1 MDGAAN
7 NRSFMNINVADKN
20 SRMVKN
26 PCNFE
31 EKVAFLMDYSHVVK
45 KIRNNILASGINK
58 GCTRNLKLVSGD
70 PIQWQMFQDCYTW
83 DKKNALQIHK
93 RLTNEN
99 VYPSQQSK
107 IRNHLAEEVLD
118 EEMLHLFL
126 EYQSTLGKNGFILNG
141 PIKLLQQTSKLVRIF
156 RDRRPVMSLD
166 DERLRDL
173 QHVLAWF
180 QEWREGIQKES
191 SPNSCLMS
199 YQCMDDIESCII
211 GFLELCSV
219 LLGRIDL
226 DILITPALINSDI
239 VENIFCQQ
247 RSTYNG
253 ANSNPNALQYQKT
266 LNSVILGQ
274 STISKKA
281 NSSKSGE

>member
-1 MDGAAN
+1 M
-7 NRSFMNINVADKN
+7 
-20 SRMVKN
+20 
-26 PCNFE
+26 
-31 EKVAFLMDYSHVVK
+31 
-45 KIRNNILASGINK
+45 
-58 GCTRNLKLVSGD
+58 
-70 PIQWQMFQDCYTW
+70 
-83 DKKNALQIHK
+83 
-93 RLTNEN
+93 
-99 VYPSQQSK
+99 
-107 IRNHLAEEVLD
+107 RNHLAEEVLD

-126 EYQSTLGKNGFILNG
+126 EYQSTLRKNGFILNG

-156 RDRRPVMSLD
+156 RDMRPVMSLD

-180 QEWREGIQKES
+180 QEWREGIKKES
-191 SPNSCLMS
+191 SPKRCLMS
-199 YQCMDDIESCII
+199 YQCMDGIESCII

-239 VENIFCQQ
+239 AENIFCQQ

-266 LNSVILGQ
+266 LNCVLF
-274 STISKKA
+274 
-281 NSSKSGE
+281 

>member
-1 MDGAAN
+1 
-7 NRSFMNINVADKN
+7 
-20 SRMVKN
+20 
-26 PCNFE
+26 
-31 EKVAFLMDYSHVVK
+31 
-45 KIRNNILASGINK
+45 
-58 GCTRNLKLVSGD
+58 
-70 PIQWQMFQDCYTW
+70 
-83 DKKNALQIHK
+83 
-93 RLTNEN
+93 
-99 VYPSQQSK
+99 
-107 IRNHLAEEVLD
+107 
-118 EEMLHLFL
+118 
-126 EYQSTLGKNGFILNG
+126 
-141 PIKLLQQTSKLVRIF
+141 
-156 RDRRPVMSLD
+156 MSLD

-199 YQCMDDIESCII
+199 YQCMGDIESCII

-253 ANSNPNALQYQKT
+253 ANSNPNALQYQQT
-266 LNSVILGQ
+266 LNGVILGQ
-274 STISKKA
+274 STISKKQSLQ
-281 NSSKSGE
+281 NLEKELCP